1 MHLWW
6 PWPSY
11 FPDCCRCRYNS
22 TRLTLLR
29 ISVPS
34 EAGHFGVNSVAQDAS
49 GTPMAPTR
57 RSDLTCESRPRST
70 THLVLKFNNLHD
82 RSSSNPPLPKRTNI
96 LALLPALP
104 LATHRPA
111 SSAPHPASIGIPE
124 TRRPII
130 LRKDADGPLQ
140 DHDIVLNWLIPTLFV
155 WLFLSFLVTSEDLHM
170 LIFEVIG
177 IRLYRL
183 LARCANVR
191 GPFHMWRSS
200 CNRSVARK
208 KALHVVQRKKR
219 NLRRDLRY
227 DILPAPTKSRE
238 GVVPRSRRRFTITDR
253 EPLGPLHVDDHGKS
267 TTIFAPMQ
275 DTLRIHPQLFMT
287 IDDSTL
293 SAQSAISRGGV
304 VGKQCLLDEDI
315 AGTGIPDWMPW
326 RLRIR
331 QSREPGSED
340 WCPDLP
346 TDEPRDELGRSHSE
360 RCIGKRALQS
370 AIPICR
376 EAPSVSRWPFHEPVS
391 VKSEL
396 ARNFGISTGPNI
408 EETVSIPLSGSSPPQ
423 IVQHNGGNAYA
434 QRGFILPHH
443 QLPLALFHPTF
454 CHALVRLQRRR
465 IVADL
470 SSRESEFSIARL
482 WREAEPL
489 SNLSDLS
496 FDTLTHGSSDI
507 DVAQPSQS
515 SVSSRATT
523 TRGSPMSR
531 IFVHSPPF
539 SSRPSLGDVS
549 SLDLSDC
556 LLGTNHL
563 QVPWLPDHGNRHRAS
578 SIRTSPNASKTEVLT
593 KPRRGRGSFTLS
605 RSPATSPVRENNEL
619 PATQYP
625 IPNVPQ
631 TKRKPR
637 WGQNDMSSPAL
648 IASASGAIPRERRS
662 RELLLGQEHQENLRH
677 LIFNSTATQCHGAH
691 TWNNGHHQP
700 FDPPRLTTV
709 PSPPTS
715 AILSPELNAQA
726 SAPSQQP
733 NTPGP
738 NHRQTTKQSL
748 YLRHQP
754 TRSFNPGQPSSI
766 AQKQTRNAET
776 RKDASTKFDFEAAN
790 PEPNRRAQ
798 FPSAALLSC
807 RSQDPRDRYLRSANR
822 RTRRPQQVM
831 GASSRGAVGP
841 ADYNNINDTQDALAL
856 GRRQGVL
863 WMSSGW
869 SFVKHERV

>member
-1 MHLWW
+1 
-6 PWPSY
+6 
-11 FPDCCRCRYNS
+11 
-22 TRLTLLR
+22 
-29 ISVPS
+29 
-34 EAGHFGVNSVAQDAS
+34 
-49 GTPMAPTR
+49 MAPTR
-57 RSDLTCESRPRST
+57 RSDLTCESVPRST
-70 THLVLKFNNLHD
+70 THPVLQFNDLHD
-82 RSSSNPPLPKRTNI
+82 WSSSNPPLPKRPNI
-96 LALLPALP
+96 LALLSALP

-140 DHDIVLNWLIPTLFV
+140 DHDIVLNWLIPTLLV
-155 WLFLSFLVTSEDLHM
+155 WLFLAFLVTSEDLHM

-183 LARCANVR
+183 LARCANFR

-200 CNRSVARK
+200 RNRSVARNR
-208 KALHVVQRKKR
+208 ALHVVQRKKR
-219 NLRRDLRY
+219 NLRRDLQH

-238 GVVPRSRRRFTITDR
+238 GVVPQSRRRFTITDR
-253 EPLGPLHVDDHGKS
+253 EPLGPLHIDDHGKS

-275 DTLRIHPQLFMT
+275 DTLRIHPQLFT
-287 IDDSTL
+287 AIDDSTL

-304 VGKQCLLDEDI
+304 VGKQCPLDEDI
-315 AGTGIPDWMPW
+315 GGTGFPDWMPW
-326 RLRIR
+326 RLRVR

-340 WCPDLP
+340 WSPDLP
-346 TDEPRDELGRSHSE
+346 TDEPRDELGRSHSK

-370 AIPICR
+370 AIPIYR
-376 EAPSVSRWPFHEPVS
+376 EAPSDSRWPFHEPVS

-396 ARNFGISTGPNI
+396 ARNFGICIGPNV
-408 EETVSIPLSGSSPPQ
+408 EGTVSIPLSGSSPPQ
-423 IVQHNGGNAYA
+423 IVQQHGGNAYA

-496 FDTLTHGSSDI
+496 FDTLTHGRSDL
-507 DVAQPSQS
+507 DVAQPSQP
-515 SVSSRATT
+515 SVSPRAATI
-523 TRGSPMSR
+523 RGSPMSR
-531 IFVHSPPF
+531 ILVHSPPF
-539 SSRPSLGDVS
+539 SPRPSLGDVS

-563 QVPWLPDHGNRHRAS
+563 RVPWLPDHGNRHRAS

-593 KPRRGRGSFTLS
+593 KLRRGRGSFTLS
-605 RSPATSPVRENNEL
+605 RSPATSPVRENNEP

-625 IPNVPQ
+625 IPNVSQ

-637 WGQNDMSSPAL
+637 WGQNEMSSHAMV
-648 IASASGAIPRERRS
+648 ASASEVISQQRQR
-662 RELLLGQEHQENLRH
+662 RELLLGREEHQERLRQ
-677 LIFNSTATQCHGAH
+677 LIPNNIATQSHGVH
-691 TWNNGHHQP
+691 TWNNSRRQP

-715 AILSPELNAQA
+715 ATLSPELIAQD
-726 SAPSQQP
+726 SAPSQQT

-738 NHRQTTKQSL
+738 KHGQTAEQSL
-748 YLRHQP
+748 YLRQQP
-754 TRSFNPGQPSSI
+754 TRSLDPGQPSST
-766 AQKQTRNAET
+766 ARRKQTRNAET
-776 RKDASTKFDFEAAN
+776 HKDASAKFDFRAAN
-790 PEPNRRAQ
+790 PEPHSRAQ
-798 FPSAALLSC
+798 FQSAALLSC
-807 RSQDPRDRYLRSANR
+807 RSLDPRDRYLRSANR

-831 GASSRGAVGP
+831 FASRRGAVGP
-841 ADYNNINDTQDALAL
+841 ANYNNDNDNDNDMQDTLAL
-856 GRRQGVL
+856 GRRRRRRRGGAL

-869 SFVKHERV
+869 SFVRHERV